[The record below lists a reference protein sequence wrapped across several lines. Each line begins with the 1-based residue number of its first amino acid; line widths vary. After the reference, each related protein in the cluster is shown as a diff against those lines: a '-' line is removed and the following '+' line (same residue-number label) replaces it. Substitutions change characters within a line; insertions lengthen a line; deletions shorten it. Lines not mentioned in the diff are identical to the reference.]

1 MRHARF
7 LAIGFAFSVAAVP
20 AFAQLSMGGSGSNA
34 PQPRQHTPEVAPP
47 ALPGAG
53 YQAPLATGPKLQK
66 VTSGDPTQALF
77 TAVNNGDYNAAQ
89 DAISRGADLTAQNQ
103 FGETPLD
110 LAIAL
115 NRNTIIF
122 LLLATRN
129 ELGAQGSGGPV
140 GQTWGL
146 NSPST
151 PLKPG
156 KHHGHVAPQVGAP
169 VAAPLPVSPR
179 VNHATGAGTGK
190 PNLEAGF
197 LGFEPKN

>member
-7 LAIGFAFSVAAVP
+7 LAIGFAFSVAAMP
-20 AFAQLSMGGSGSNA
+20 AFAQMSMGGGGSA
-34 PQPRQHTPEVAPP
+34 PQPKLRAPEIAPP

-77 TAVNNGDYNAAQ
+77 AAVNKGDYNAAQ

-115 NRNTIIF
+115 NRNTITF
-122 LLLATRN
+122 LLLETRN
-129 ELGAQGSGGPV
+129 ELGAQDSSGPV

-146 NSPST
+146 NSPSA

-156 KHHGHVAPQVGAP
+156 KHHGHVEPQRGTP
-169 VAAPLPVSPR
+169 VAAPLRVSPR
-179 VNHATGAGTGK
+179 VNHAAGAGVGT
-190 PNLEAGF
+190 PNPEAGF
-197 LGFEPKN
+197 LGFGPKN